1 MAGWHRGGRRRAGEL
16 GLQAL
21 PAGRSRPGTG
31 RAAPYRQPAS
41 PSAATAAPSGRRCH
55 PQPAAAARARQAA
68 RRQRRRPPKA
78 TACPLC
84 PSPAALSR
92 ASPRPGARDA
102 RRVGR
107 AALRRCCCCPPLQPA
122 PNQPTERRP
131 ICGSRRTSTLFLV
144 TWRRTATAGG
154 RAGRQ
159 WALAAHPDPHLSP
172 PSPRPRPTPPRVVK
186 TAAVTRR
193 LRAAPEVKAFL
204 CVEFSAVAV
213 GHHYFT

>member
-1 MAGWHRGGRRRAGEL
+1 MAGS
-16 GLQAL
+16 QAVEG
-21 PAGRSRPGTG
+21 AGRASSDSRRSQPAAAGPEPASRPRIGSQ
-31 RAAPYRQPAS
+31 RAQQRPQRHPQ
-41 PSAATAAPSGRRCH
+41 GRRCH
-55 PQPAAAARARQAA
+55 PQPAAAPRARHAA
-68 RRQRRRPPKA
+68 RRRRRRPPKA

-102 RRVGR
+102 RRGGR
-107 AALRRCCCCPPLQPA
+107 AALRRCCCCCPPLQPP

-172 PSPRPRPTPPRVVK
+172 PPHDHAPPHPGSSKRRPLRVGYARRPK
-186 TAAVTRR
+186 
-193 LRAAPEVKAFL
+193 
-204 CVEFSAVAV
+204 
-213 GHHYFT
+213 